1 MSAPIPPMNPQWAMG
16 WERANGRPPS
26 QKDWEAQINRQRNGG
41 IEEPTTASQAA
52 QYAGPLGT
60 MAGMYAASKLPGLF
74 SAGTAGAGAAGTTGA
89 PLAAPQVLGAKF
101 VSGSGTGLYGT
112 MSAAAPVA
120 IPVAAALVA
129 AYNTNKAYEASKGKS
144 VGEMFS
150 DEVKKPRTWISPVSL
165 LGGIYGSVFGGR
177 RTREEEQRWNELGE
191 QGFAL
196 PDWVANNENIG
207 EKGAGARPDLAPDFI
222 GKAPTAGDALG
233 IGATPEGTWVNN
245 KFATSRDEADLRPED
260 IWGYASMIERFGPE
274 YMKTS
279 EENRRAIAQKV
290 LDLGLANE
298 HHGTIDI
305 GESEELDKEWEN
317 MITPKSANQQIAD
330 IAKDT
335 VRRYNK

>member
-1 MSAPIPPMNPQWAMG
+1 
-16 WERANGRPPS
+16 
-26 QKDWEAQINRQRNGG
+26 
-41 IEEPTTASQAA
+41 
-52 QYAGPLGT
+52 
-60 MAGMYAASKLPGLF
+60 
-74 SAGTAGAGAAGTTGA
+74 
-89 PLAAPQVLGAKF
+89 
-101 VSGSGTGLYGT
+101 